1 MIFLSESLGLTYILL
16 GFVTLRPTYG
26 SWVKN
31 GNSYIIRLATFFSD
45 KFFSG
50 NIGQGLS
57 SGQRLVSAIN
67 HHKESLLRFPMQ
79 QNKPVLHIFSI
90 LICFLCITL
99 NGCVQS
105 NSQTSEDSAVPPP
118 SDGRPLRVG
127 ISATAPPMD
136 YKESGQITGLEVEFA
151 HGLAAVTG
159 RKLEIIEVKWKD
171 QIPYLLAGKT
181 DIIMSAMSIT
191 NERREVIAFSDP
203 YMVSGL
209 VSLVREEDKNNF
221 YNGSSDLLPPEV
233 KVGTV
238 KGTTGNVFVERML
251 EGAKKQ
257 YTFSA
262 SQLAVNALIAK
273 EIDVF
278 VYDLPMNFYY
288 GAENKDKG
296 LAPIIVPMTRE
307 EIGWGIRQDDKML
320 LYAANGYIG
329 SLKRTGQL
337 RSMLTRWIPY
347 FRHVFNR

>member
-1 MIFLSESLGLTYILL
+1 M
-16 GFVTLRPTYG
+16 
-26 SWVKN
+26 
-31 GNSYIIRLATFFSD
+31 
-45 KFFSG
+45 
-50 NIGQGLS
+50 
-57 SGQRLVSAIN
+57 QR
-67 HHKESLLRFPMQ
+67 
-79 QNKPVLHIFSI
+79 NKPVLHIFSI
-90 LICFLCITL
+90 LICFLFIAL

-105 NSQTSEDSAVPPP
+105 NTQTSEESAVPPP
-118 SDGRPLRVG
+118 SDGSPLRVG

-136 YKESGQITGLEVEFA
+136 YKESGHITGLEVEFA
-151 HGLAAVTG
+151 HGLAAATG
-159 RKLEIIEVKWKD
+159 RKLEIIEVQWKD

-191 NERREVIAFSDP
+191 NERREVIAFSNP

-209 VSLVREEDKNNF
+209 VSLVREADKKSF

-238 KGTTGNVFVERML
+238 KGTTGNVFVERMF

-257 YTFSA
+257 YIFSA
-262 SQLAVNALIAK
+262 SQLAVEALIAK

-307 EIGWGIRQDDKML
+307 EIGWGMRKEDKAL
-320 LYAANGYIG
+320 IFATNRYIS
-329 SLKRTGQL
+329 SLKRNGQL
-337 RSMLTRWIPY
+337 RMLLTRWIPY
-347 FRHVFNR
+347 FQHVFDR